1 MPLRPPPEEVAEAL
15 HAELERH
22 AEGHRRLLLGLAGPP
37 GVGKSRLAAALAA
50 RFEAAHG
57 DGMAVVVGMDG
68 FHLRQAELT
77 RRRLEHVKGAPETFD
92 PEGFVGL
99 LSRLRSADTAEAAA
113 DVVRAPGFDR
123 HAEEPVPDAVTV
135 TRRHRL
141 VVVEGNYL
149 LLDGPWRP
157 VRDLLDLVWHLS
169 LDDAVRVPA
178 LVDRHVAHGRTPA
191 QARAWVLRSDEANA
205 RLVAAAAH
213 RADAVVDLTTG
224 ALVTPTRRP
233 RHPRGPAPSGG

>member
-22 AEGHRRLLLGLAGPP
+22 AGGHRRLLLGLAGPP

-57 DGMAVVVGMDG
+57 DGTAVVVGMDG

-77 RRRLEHVKGAPETFD
+77 RRGLEHVKGAPETFD

-99 LSRLRSADTAEAAA
+99 LRRLRSADG
-113 DVVRAPGFDR
+113 VVRAPAFDR
-123 HAEEPVPDAVTV
+123 HAEEPAPDAVTV
-135 TRRHRL
+135 TRGHRL

-233 RHPRGPAPSGG
+233 PHPRGPAPSDG